1 MAKPRHYSIGEL
13 ATEFDITTRTIRFY
27 EEAGLL
33 APARQGQ
40 QRIYQES
47 DRVKLKLILRGKRL
61 GFSLAESRELIE
73 QYDPVSGNR
82 SQLNALLDKIEE
94 RRESLRQQMLD
105 IRLMQT
111 ELDAVA
117 GRCHEALAEL
127 DRQGRDSPS
136 PDSSGRENTTNN
148 HAPALNEDTP

>member
-1 MAKPRHYSIGEL
+1 MSPATGTRYYTIGEL
-13 ATEFDITTRTIRFY
+13 ASDFDVTTRTIRFY

-33 APARQGQ
+33 SPARQGQ

-73 QYDPVSGNR
+73 QYDPISGNR
-82 SQLNALLDKIEE
+82 SQLNALLRKIEE
-94 RRESLRQQMLD
+94 RRETLRQQMLD
-105 IRLMQT
+105 IQLMQT

-117 GRCHEALAEL
+117 KRCHDALATL
-127 DRQGRDSPS
+127 
-136 PDSSGRENTTNN
+136 PDTQQEKRKLTGK
-148 HAPALNEDTP
+148 